1 LKAKRIAID
10 FEPVMKKPTA
20 KPTLADE
27 NPRPSATPPNETA
40 GEARDRPRKPAGTRG
55 VWRSRILGGLRLGA
69 YVFGVSLVC
78 AGLGARVVYA
88 DFKEGTLDVGR
99 ELSQLNDVLGSTKT
113 VYINGEAMNVS
124 TAFTDQSPTE
134 VLDRFERVCAD
145 HPSFVA
151 EAMSDIP
158 KTLAAAAEKA
168 VPNKDLRLGIVR
180 SEKNGDGALTC
191 FTDDRPFSLRD
202 FPERVRAF
210 SKSHDLT
217 EFGRFRYVYVSHTPQ
232 GNTHVTT
239 IWTEGTF
246 NLGRMFPPSGD
257 AAGFDSAIVP
267 RPENARRIL
276 SATSKEV
283 PFGIHV
289 YNAGNR
295 KADVRR
301 FYDTAM
307 ESRGWTIAADGQ
319 EFKNTVLYVKDTGM
333 MLYVTMVEK
342 DLRTMITTVE
352 TARAGRL
359 QDSPNGTPTE
369 ATVEVSE

>member
-1 LKAKRIAID
+1 
-10 FEPVMKKPTA
+10 MNKPTA
-20 KPTLADE
+20 NEVSTEETPLPKAKAVL
-27 NPRPSATPPNETA
+27 PRSAPSSA
-40 GEARDRPRKPAGTRG
+40 GRKRG

-69 YVFGVSLVC
+69 YVFGASLVC

-88 DFKEGTLDVGR
+88 DFKEATLDVGR

-145 HPSFVA
+145 HPSYVA
-151 EAMSDIP
+151 QAMADIP
-158 KTLAAAAEKA
+158 KTLQGAAAEA
-168 VPNKDLRLGIVR
+168 VPNKELRLGIVR
-180 SEKNGDGALTC
+180 SEKNGEGALTC
-191 FTDDRPFSLRD
+191 FTDDRGASSSPLRD

-217 EFGRFRYVYVSHTPQ
+217 EFGRFRYVYVSHTSQ

-239 IWTEGTF
+239 IWTEGSF
-246 NLGRMFPPSGD
+246 NLGRMFPASGD
-257 AAGFDSAIVP
+257 AAGYDSPIVP
-267 RPENARRIL
+267 RPENAKRIL
-276 SATSKEV
+276 SATSKDV

-289 YNAGNR
+289 YDAGNR

-301 FYDTAM
+301 FYDKAM
-307 ESRGWTIAADGQ
+307 ESRGWTVAGDGQ

-342 DLRTMITTVE
+342 DLHTMITTVE
-352 TARAGRL
+352 TARAGSL
-359 QDSPNGTPTE
+359 KDSPDGTPTE
-369 ATVEVSE
+369 TSVNVTE